1 MDESQSTATITTTEE
16 ESSVENEI
24 LPWSEDAKILAYGIA
39 SSILFGIGL
48 LITEFLIGEVALDVD
63 LKPFFIPYIL
73 IAINRFGLSTMSI
86 GLGAAIGEGVLD
98 VFEGYELDDPIGF
111 LGYFLGFTVF
121 GWYLHEVA
129 DDPTQLRSLTLGAA
143 LGAFVQAVFEASAFL
158 IFKSTAG
165 SFDAVVSTV
174 GNTITHGLL
183 LGAIPLLILVQSFP
197 TLKSRISNSNR
208 IRN

>member
-1 MDESQSTATITTTEE
+1 MIMDESQSTATITTTEE

-111 LGYFLGFTVF
+111 LGYFLGLVRSSKP
-121 GWYLHEVA
+121 YLKQV
-129 DDPTQLRSLTLGAA
+129 RS
-143 LGAFVQAVFEASAFL
+143 
-158 IFKSTAG
+158 
-165 SFDAVVSTV
+165 
-174 GNTITHGLL
+174 
-183 LGAIPLLILVQSFP
+183 
-197 TLKSRISNSNR
+197 
-208 IRN
+208 